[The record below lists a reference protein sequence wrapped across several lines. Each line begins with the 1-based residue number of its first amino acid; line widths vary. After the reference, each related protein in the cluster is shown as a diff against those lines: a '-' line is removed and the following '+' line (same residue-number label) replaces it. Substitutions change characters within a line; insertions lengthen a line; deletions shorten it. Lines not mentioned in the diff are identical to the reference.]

1 MEIKIN
7 KDIQKYKESL
17 FLGLPLRQTVCSAA
31 ALGIAVG
38 LFFLLRPALGTEGV
52 SWVCLLGAAPFAASG
67 FFNYHG
73 MTLEQFAWAWIKSE
87 WLCAGRRTF
96 EVRNLYE
103 EAVYGK
109 EERRHD

>member
-1 MEIKIN
+1 
-7 KDIQKYKESL
+7 
-17 FLGLPLRQTVCSAA
+17 
-31 ALGIAVG
+31 
-38 LFFLLRPALGTEGV
+38 
-52 SWVCLLGAAPFAASG
+52 
-67 FFNYHG
+67 

-96 EVRNLYE
+96 EARNLYE

>member
-7 KDIQKYKESL
+7 KDIQKDKESL
-17 FLGLPLRQTVCSAA
+17 FLGLTLRQTVCSAA

-52 SWVCLLGAAPFAASG
+52 SWVCLLGAAPFAAAG

-73 MTLEQFAWAWIKSE
+73 MTLEQFAWAWFRSE

-96 EVRNLYE
+96 QAKNLYA

-109 EERRHD
+109 EESGHD